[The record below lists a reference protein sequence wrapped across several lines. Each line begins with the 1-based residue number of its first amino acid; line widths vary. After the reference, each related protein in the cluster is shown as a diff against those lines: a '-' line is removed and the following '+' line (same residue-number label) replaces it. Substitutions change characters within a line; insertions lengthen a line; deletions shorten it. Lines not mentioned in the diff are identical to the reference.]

1 MKNPFS
7 VFKNIRKLRCLICC
21 HQKKK
26 NLKKRMDWDKC
37 EEKNFAS
44 ICWWLL
50 GIWEFWPPG
59 GATYN
64 TSLTKPMKPR
74 RPKRQR
80 RPRSLRRPGR
90 NGSLRRPGRP
100 RKTRRPRRPK
110 RQRRPRRSGS
120 LKRPGRP
127 RKTRTPR
134 WPRRQRRPRR
144 PGSLRRTG
152 RPSFYQLIFYQGA
165 GGW

>member
-1 MKNPFS
+1 MSHLLSP
-7 VFKNIRKLRCLICC
+7 
-21 HQKKK
+21 KKK

-110 RQRRPRRSGS
+110 RQRRPRR
-120 LKRPGRP
+120 
-127 RKTRTPR
+127 
-134 WPRRQRRPRR
+134 PRR